1 MTTHS
6 HERIPLVLTGAD
18 WPAELAALRATGPMA
33 PVELPGGVLAWAV
46 TDTTLL
52 KQLMTDPRVSK
63 DAYRHW
69 PAFIAGEVSPRWVMW
84 PWVAVRS
91 MLTATGVDH
100 TRLRRLVAPA
110 FSYRRLH
117 ALEPRI
123 EAITAEL
130 LDRIAEVPGGET
142 VDLRAGFADEVPIRA
157 ICALMGVP
165 PGPAA
170 ELCACTTAIL
180 DSTLTPAR
188 AEDNLARLYRVL
200 ADLIADKRAHPGDD
214 LTTAL
219 LATHDADGERLSERE
234 LADTLMLIITAGHE
248 TTAHLLDH
256 AITAVLTTPGLHT
269 DVLAERTEWSAVIE
283 ETLRL
288 EPPIVH
294 MPFRFAI
301 DDIVLGDGT
310 RIAAGEVILASLA
323 GAGRDR
329 AVHHHPDRF
338 DPRREVH
345 DHLAFGHGPHFC
357 LGAPLARLEARIA
370 LPALFGRFPA
380 MRLATEHGPLQ
391 PIPSLVVN
399 GHRALPVHLAGSGG

>member
-1 MTTHS
+1 MTN
-6 HERIPLVLTGAD
+6 PLPDHAPMVLTGAD
-18 WPAELAALRATGPMA
+18 WPGELAALQAIGPMA

-46 TDTTLL
+46 TDPALL
-52 KQLMTDPRVSK
+52 KRLMTDPRVSK

-69 PAFIAGEVSPRWVMW
+69 PAFTSGEVTSRWVMW

-91 MLTATGVDH
+91 MLTATGADH

-130 LDRIAEVPGGET
+130 LDRLAEIPAGEIA
-142 VDLRAGFADEVPIRA
+142 DLRAGFADEVPIRV

-180 DSTLTPAR
+180 DNTLTAAL

-219 LATHDADGERLSERE
+219 LATHDADGQRLSERE

-256 AITAVLTTPGLHT
+256 AITAVLTHPGLHA
-269 DVLAERTEWSAVIE
+269 DMLAERVEWSAVIE

-288 EPPIVH
+288 QPPIVH

-323 GAGRDR
+323 GAGRDP
-329 AVHHHPDRF
+329 AVHLHPDQF
-338 DPRREVH
+338 DPSREVH

-370 LPALFGRFPA
+370 LPALFHRFPG
-380 MRLATEHGPLQ
+380 MRLATEYGPLQ

-399 GHRALPVHLAGSGG
+399 GHQMLPVHLSGSVG